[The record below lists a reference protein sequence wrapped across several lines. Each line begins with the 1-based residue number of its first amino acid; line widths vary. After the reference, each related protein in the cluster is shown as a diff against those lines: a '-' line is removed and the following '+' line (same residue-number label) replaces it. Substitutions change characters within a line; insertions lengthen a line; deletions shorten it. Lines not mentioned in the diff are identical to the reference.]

1 MHDTELKQDFLGRFR
16 KIRSFPSL
24 ASSNLYREASRLLNI
39 APDKVNMKGKNPSN
53 VGKTTSRSP
62 GTVVAMV
69 SLEVSV
75 IVEVG
80 AAATGTSGDS
90 SDCTCTLSIIVSSIL
105 IGF

>member
-1 MHDTELKQDFLGRFR
+1 
-16 KIRSFPSL
+16 
-24 ASSNLYREASRLLNI
+24 
-39 APDKVNMKGKNPSN
+39 MKGKNPSS

-80 AAATGTSGDS
+80 AAATGTNSDS
-90 SDCTCTLSIIVSSIL
+90 SNCKCTLSIIVSSIL